1 MSGRTRREWFPKRT
15 IGSLVDERA
24 RVHGAREALCF
35 RGERWTF
42 ARLGAE
48 VDRAARGL
56 MALGIAPGEKVAV
69 WMLNRPE
76 WIAAALAV
84 IKIGA
89 VLVPI
94 NTRFRTEDVRY
105 VVGQSDSVAL
115 IIAERSGPVDYLAM
129 ARELKLPGLRHPIVL
144 GDAAQPGTV
153 HWPALLAMGASVT
166 AG

>member
-1 MSGRTRREWFPKRT
+1 MSGRGPIEWFPKRT

-24 RVHGAREALCF
+24 RVDGAREALCF
-35 RGERWTF
+35 KDERWTF
-42 ARLGAE
+42 TKLAEE

-56 MALGIAPGEKVAV
+56 MALGIAPGEKVAL

-76 WIAAALAV
+76 WMVAGLAV
-84 IKIGA
+84 IKVGA

-105 VVGQSDSVAL
+105 VTGQSDSVAL

-144 GDAAQPGTV
+144 
-153 HWPALLAMGASVT
+153 
-166 AG
+166 